1 MGLLTLPKG
10 QFPGFNLS
18 PPPPSPILGRNPPFL
33 GLNTSLSPPPGLLVP
48 RGLVVGSRA
57 DRIAHHT
64 AELCSPQLVV
74 RRGQPF
80 HLRVLLPRPF
90 DPEDDSLCVELLLG

>member
-1 MGLLTLPKG
+1 M
-10 QFPGFNLS
+10 
-18 PPPPSPILGRNPPFL
+18 
-33 GLNTSLSPPPGLLVP
+33 
-48 RGLVVGSRA
+48 GSRA

-64 AELCSPQLVV
+64 AEFCSPQLVV